1 MGVTSQRLS
10 TSDAG
15 LGANFLQFQSFR
27 PITKKDRSLEVRAA
41 SFS

>member
-1 MGVTSQRLS
+1 MGVTWQRLS

-15 LGANFLQFQSFR
+15 LGANFDSVPDSR